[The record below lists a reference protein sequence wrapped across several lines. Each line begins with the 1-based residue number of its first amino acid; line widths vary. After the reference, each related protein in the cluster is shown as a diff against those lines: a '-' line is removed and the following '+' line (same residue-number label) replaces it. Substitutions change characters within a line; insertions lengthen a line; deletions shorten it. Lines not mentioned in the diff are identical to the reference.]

1 MLLKIKEL
9 RLKNNLSQIEFAE
22 KVGISVRSLIAYE
35 KNNIDI
41 SLSKLK
47 KIADCFDVS
56 VIELLEFADNEIKI
70 NTVNEPTP
78 VYGIKQHEIL
88 DAKDEVIQ
96 SLKRENALLREM
108 LDQAKSKQG

>member
-1 MLLKIKEL
+1 MLRIKEL
-9 RLKNNLSQIEFAE
+9 RNKKNITAREIAE
-22 KVGISVRSLIAYE
+22 SCGISERMFYDYE
-35 KNNIDI
+35 TGKRDI
-41 SLSKLK
+41 MLSKLQSIANYL
-47 KIADCFDVS
+47 KIP
-56 VIELLEFADNEIKI
+56 ITELLYVTKEE

-108 LDQAKSKQG
+108 LDQAKSKHG